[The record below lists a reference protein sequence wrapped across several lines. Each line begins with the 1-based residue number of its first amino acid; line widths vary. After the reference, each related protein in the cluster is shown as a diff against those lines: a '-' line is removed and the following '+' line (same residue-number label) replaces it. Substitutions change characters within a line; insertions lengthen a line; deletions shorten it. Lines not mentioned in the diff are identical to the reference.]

1 METIKTVYSPVADS
15 LTLEETVDI
24 LAKIRCAGF
33 ETLPMNVATNID
45 FARAAFVRDDGVFD
59 GRHYLSKLTLIPV
72 EFLKFFDLIQE
83 HMGLAVD
90 VESFFTKP
98 FVNVNLVRAIVKA
111 SEFYLYGKYTLKVD
125 WTAEAAQYGKEA
137 LEVAVESV
145 AEEPVIEPEPVIE
158 EIIEEPVIEEPKAV
172 LKVDERYYNSIL
184 SAKSLNYQQRLS
196 LPAGSLVMLR
206 KVANGRLF
214 IRFTEV
220 ESTGDT
226 TIASSSDDVVLFRY
240 GHDMNDVYQL
250 LRKLFPQYSLEWI
263 QENAIGHDFDL
274 GEYTAPVEEEAYSGR
289 RRRRRRRRRG
299 ASAPTQVSDSVGIG
313 STLTVLNAGSF
324 LQNIPDNVYLKRD
337 SDVLAILPNG
347 NYVKFNRGGIL
358 DKGKINES
366 VLIDFDGALIAG
378 QVAQSDI
385 EKVYSGSVSPRNMMR
400 KFR

>member
-1 METIKTVYSPVADS
+1 
-15 LTLEETVDI
+15 
-24 LAKIRCAGF
+24 
-33 ETLPMNVATNID
+33 
-45 FARAAFVRDDGVFD
+45 
-59 GRHYLSKLTLIPV
+59 
-72 EFLKFFDLIQE
+72 
-83 HMGLAVD
+83 
-90 VESFFTKP
+90 
-98 FVNVNLVRAIVKA
+98 
-111 SEFYLYGKYTLKVD
+111 
-125 WTAEAAQYGKEA
+125 
-137 LEVAVESV
+137 VESV